1 MNVLVRFGI
10 AKQRKY
16 KKGAIKM
23 KIFAICLFLVVV
35 TMVITFVAIM
45 DNLKV
50 TVNKEEG
57 GADVECF
64 GITWHYNTK
73 GFSC

>member
-1 MNVLVRFGI
+1 
-10 AKQRKY
+10 
-16 KKGAIKM
+16 M
-23 KIFAICLFLVVV
+23 KIFAICLFLVIV
-35 TMVITFVAIM
+35 TMTITFVAIM

-50 TVNKEEG
+50 TINEEG

>member
-1 MNVLVRFGI
+1 
-10 AKQRKY
+10 
-16 KKGAIKM
+16 M
-23 KIFAICLFLVVV
+23 KIFAICLFLVIV
-35 TMVITFVAIM
+35 TMTITFVAIM

-50 TVNKEEG
+50 TINEEEG